1 MPQDKQLLSPKE
13 KTPVSKWWNAV
24 KALVTLLIVG
34 YVAGMIQK
42 QHGLSNLTGV
52 IASLADA
59 KHLPAMLLLL
69 AMVPLNWALESWK
82 WKLLAQKAVPI
93 TFREAFRTT
102 LTGLAVGVA
111 IPAQLGD
118 TLGRVTSLK
127 SDHRL
132 KTLGAALVSNG
143 IQFYVSVLGGAI
155 SWFIVSPSL
164 AIPVAL
170 WWAITCLLPT
180 LLLLGIVAGLL
191 RNRLPGLTSKR
202 PWVQK
207 LRENLAVI
215 GHYSHRELLRA
226 LFLGFA
232 RYLVFVAQF
241 ALALSLFDPAITATS
256 LLACVGLILLTKT
269 LVPVINAIGD
279 LGVREFTA
287 LYVFAPFQL
296 PAEHVVAATFFIWL
310 INILAPLLVGIYFI
324 WKYKWSFNYV

>member
-1 MPQDKQLLSPKE
+1 
-13 KTPVSKWWNAV
+13 
-24 KALVTLLIVG
+24 
-34 YVAGMIQK
+34 MIQK

-52 IASLADA
+52 VASLVNAR
-59 KHLPAMLLLL
+59 HLPALVLLL

-127 SDHRL
+127 SEHRL

-143 IQFYVSVLGGAI
+143 IQFYVSVLGGAL
-155 SWFIVSPSL
+155 SWFVVSPSL
-164 AIPVAL
+164 PIPSAL
-170 WWAITCLLPT
+170 WWTITCLLPT
-180 LLLLGIVAGLL
+180 LLLLGIVAGLF
-191 RNRLPGLTSKR
+191 RNRLPTLNSKR
-202 PWVQK
+202 QWVQN

-215 GHYSHRELLRA
+215 GRYSHRELLLA
-226 LFLGFA
+226 LFWGFA

-241 ALALSLFDPAITATS
+241 ALALSLFDLAIPASS

-287 LYVFAPFQL
+287 LYVFSPFHL

-310 INILAPLLVGIYFI
+310 IN
-324 WKYKWSFNYV
+324 SMEN